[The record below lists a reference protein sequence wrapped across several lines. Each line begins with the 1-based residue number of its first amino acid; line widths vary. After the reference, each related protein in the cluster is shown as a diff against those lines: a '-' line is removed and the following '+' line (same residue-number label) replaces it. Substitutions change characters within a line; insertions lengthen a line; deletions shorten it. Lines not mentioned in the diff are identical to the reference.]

1 MLQKAVDLHDDVV
14 AKLQSVSKTSD
25 FTTMALFQ
33 AIPEVYGKHSL
44 DRGGNV
50 MGQQEIGENVIM
62 FMSGVHVSEPELK
75 DLAQALAS
83 DWMAQFKAYAKSVQ
97 ALKSWMYLPY
107 ADESQDPFSG
117 IGKENYAKI
126 RAAAIKYDPDGI
138 FQRRAP
144 GGFKVSRTK
153 ASIAGIDQ

>member
-14 AKLQSVSKTSD
+14 ATLQSVSKTGD

-33 AIPEVYGKHSL
+33 AVPKIYGDHSL

-50 MGQQEIGENVIM
+50 MGQQEIGEDVIM

-75 DLAQALAS
+75 GAARELAL
-83 DWMAQFKAYAKSVQ
+83 DWMAKFKAYAKSVH

-117 IGKENYAKI
+117 IGKENCEKI
-126 RAAAIKYDPDGI
+126 KAAAIKYDPDGI
-138 FQRRAP
+138 FQHRAP
-144 GGFKVSRTK
+144 GGFKVSRNR
-153 ASIAGIDQ
+153 ASNAGSDQ